1 MYKFKLYLKIHTVK
15 STGSSTQQNKQSVC
29 GGCDYSLLVAWLLSS
44 LYQLSESKAIFT
56 FRTLYMNTSLAAF
69 ATPSLLMLCSLLCTR
84 PNVEKARSTSE
95 LDATEH
101 SKHLI
106 N

>member
-1 MYKFKLYLKIHTVK
+1 
-15 STGSSTQQNKQSVC
+15 
-29 GGCDYSLLVAWLLSS
+29 
-44 LYQLSESKAIFT
+44 
-56 FRTLYMNTSLAAF
+56 MNTSLAAF

-84 PNVEKARSTSE
+84 LNVEKARSASE